1 MEDVL
6 QVMAVRLMKAF
17 NDSVVCAPEDH
28 AREEDIR
35 HWIFQ
40 MPHICA
46 NRFEPTGRVLQCRTL
61 STVAIG
67 QGQMRNGLQSE
78 GICLQNWKCQ

>member
-6 QVMAVRLMKAF
+6 QMMAVGLMKAF

-28 AREEDIR
+28 AREEDIG

-40 MPHICA
+40 MPHMRA
-46 NRFEPTGRVLQCRTL
+46 NRFEPARRVLQCRTL
-61 STVAIG
+61 STIAI
-67 QGQMRNGLQSE
+67 R
-78 GICLQNWKCQ
+78 